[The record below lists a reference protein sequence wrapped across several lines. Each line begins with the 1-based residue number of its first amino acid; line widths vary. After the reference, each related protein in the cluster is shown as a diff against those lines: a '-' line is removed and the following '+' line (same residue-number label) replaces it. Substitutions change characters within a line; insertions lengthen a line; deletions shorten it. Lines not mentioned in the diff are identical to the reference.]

1 MHQNLDPGGT
11 GGTGG
16 TGQRTPLGVGNL
28 VAVTHESGPHV
39 IASDDG
45 CELIAICA

>member
-16 TGQRTPLGVGNL
+16 TPLGVGNL